1 MVEAASFFFFKTPDD
16 DVREV
21 LGLPLGD
28 DADDEVVEDDAVCS
42 VVDSRSTG
50 TANFPNIFHVL
61 VGLFRFKNLL
71 LVTVR
76 RNNIIRCGHSN
87 LKFGRY
93 THHYFRFMFPYTVK
107 YTII

>member
-61 VGLFRFKNLL
+61 VGLFRFKNPCLGGVSVIMGGL
-71 LVTVR
+71 RGV
-76 RNNIIRCGHSN
+76 NEDEGD
-87 LKFGRY
+87 
-93 THHYFRFMFPYTVK
+93 
-107 YTII
+107 